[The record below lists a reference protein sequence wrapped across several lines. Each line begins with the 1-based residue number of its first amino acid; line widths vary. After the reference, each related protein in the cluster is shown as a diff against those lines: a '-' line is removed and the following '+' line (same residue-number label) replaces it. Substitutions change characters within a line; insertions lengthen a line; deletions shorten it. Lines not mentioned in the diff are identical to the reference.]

1 MLKKHKQT
9 KILAIASGGGHWIQM
24 LRLRPAFDG
33 CSVTYSTVNPG
44 SKHDVSGNDF
54 YVVPDGNRDT
64 KISLLMMAFRV
75 LYIVLRVRPDVVIS
89 TGAAPG
95 YFACRFVKL
104 VGGKSLFIDSVANAE
119 DMSLSA
125 KLATSH
131 ASRVF
136 SQWPSVAKKS
146 DVECHGS
153 VLPV

>member
-1 MLKKHKQT
+1 MLKKTKQI

-24 LRLRPAFDG
+24 LRLRPAFEG
-33 CSVTYSTVNPG
+33 CAVTYSTVDPG
-44 SKHDVSGNDF
+44 AKFDVSSSDF

-64 KISLLMMAFRV
+64 KISLLMMALRV
-75 LYIVLRVRPDVVIS
+75 LYIVLRVRPNVVIS

-95 YFACRFVKL
+95 YFACRFAKL

-136 SQWPSVAKKS
+136 SQWPHVAEKF

-153 VLPV
+153 VL